1 MLQNINRLYNVLCKI
16 NMCYNSL
23 CGEIKL
29 SMLFYRQKILLGL
42 LEEFGGSLSNTDLQK
57 YLFLFS
63 EIQGADRKYFFVPY
77 KQGCFSFQSY
87 ADRRYLKAS
96 EFIEDTNIWK
106 LKDASKKYFDLLT
119 DSDRFKLRKFKKD
132 FIHLKGDKLI
142 EYVYMN
148 YPYYTINSKIVDR
161 VLSTEQK
168 ENLSNIIE
176 IDFSQEEAT
185 KLFTLG
191 YEGISP
197 EEYLNKLIKN
207 NIKTVVDVR
216 KNPLSRKYG
225 FSKNQLTVLLNDLGI
240 NYEHIPN
247 LGIASE
253 KRTNLNTISDYEE
266 LFDEYEKTVLIK
278 QTKDMSEILKIL
290 KRDKRIALTC
300 FEANPKMCHRSRI
313 AKKLRTLPEWDYEI
327 GEL

>member
-1 MLQNINRLYNVLCKI
+1 MVY
-16 NMCYNSL
+16 SL
-23 CGEIKL
+23 CGDIKL
-29 SMLFYRQKILLGL
+29 SMLYYRQKLLLGL
-42 LEEFGGSLSNTDLQK
+42 LEEFGGSLSNTDFQK

-63 EIQGADRKYFFVPY
+63 EIQGLDRKYFFVPY

-87 ADRRYLKAS
+87 VDRRYLKS
-96 EFIEDTNIWK
+96 SDYIEDTNIWE
-106 LKDASKKYFDLLT
+106 LKDKTKKYFDLLT
-119 DSDRFKLRKFKKD
+119 DSDRLKLRKFKKD
-132 FIHLKGDKLI
+132 FINLKGDKLI
-142 EYVYMN
+142 EYIYLK
-148 YPYYTINSKIVDR
+148 YPYYTINSQIVDR
-161 VLSTEQK
+161 ILSKEQK
-168 ENLSNIIE
+168 ENLNNIVKM
-176 IDFSQEEAT
+176 DVTQEENV

-225 FSKNQLTVLLNDLGI
+225 FSKNQLTVLLNNLGI
-240 NYEHIPN
+240 QYEHIPN

-253 KRTNLNTISDYEE
+253 KRTNLNTISDYEK
-266 LFDEYEKTVLIK
+266 LFDEYEETVLIK
-278 QTKDMSEILKIL
+278 QKEAISELLNIL

-300 FEANPKMCHRSRI
+300 FEANPQMCHRSRV
-313 AKKLRTLPEWDYEI
+313 AKKLKALSEWDYEF